1 MDGCHRVRAAPC
13 WYRTAQQAARR
24 VRRAPLTRRPPGQP
38 MCRRRRCR
46 SDPPGSI
53 ASRPGREQD
62 HPDPSVAYG
71 GGDCTDAALH
81 ALGCRQ
87 WQRALLLK
95 HQMGP
100 SRLGHEVLSGA
111 QAPYLLQ
118 LGTVHGARACHQA
131 FTGPGLHG
139 HLHHAGKIILLRI
152 AVADE
157 QHDGRVG
164 EFRCRRVHR
173 GGRDDR
179 GPEHAAAATHRHRRA
194 FNRADW
200 PATAAPPAA
209 ATASPTA
216 TPGRPRS
223 AGGLPA
229 RRRLASSR
237 WLRRPRGF
245 RRRRRSSSGRA

>member
-164 EFRCRRVHR
+164 EFRCRVHR

-229 RRRLASSR
+229 RRRRASSR
-237 WLRRPRGF
+237 WLRRPRGC